1 MFDAL
6 PPDILRIA
14 LSLLIV
20 VGFSFANAAIMVLVE
35 RKVCGHIQRRPGPFE
50 VGPHGLFQTAV
61 DGLKLMGKQILIPNG
76 ADRKLFRLAPMISFV
91 PPIAALLVVPFSSS
105 LQVRDLDIGVLFILS
120 LAAMNVLALLI
131 AGWSSANKY
140 SLFGAIRAVAQS
152 VAYEIP
158 LLICLVTIV
167 IWVGSFSM
175 AEIVRQQQ
183 GAWLHVIPKW
193 FVFTPM
199 GFVAFVIYFIT
210 GLAETNRAPFDL
222 PEAESELTAGF
233 HTEYAGM
240 GFGLFFLGEY
250 TNMLLVCAIA
260 TTLFLGG
267 WAAPAFLEVT
277 STGVL
282 ANAYQLCWFLAKAYG
297 LLVVMIWIRWTFP
310 RVRFDQLLNFCWKVL
325 IPISMANLAATAIW
339 LKTPFAG

>member
-1 MFDAL
+1 MLETL
-6 PPDILRIA
+6 PPHA
-14 LSLLIV
+14 LHLAISVLAIV
-20 VGFSFANAAIMVLVE
+20 IFAFANAAIMVLVE

-50 VGPHGLFQTAV
+50 VGPFGLLQTAI
-61 DGLKLMGKQILIPNG
+61 DGLKLMSKELLIPRNS
-76 ADRKLFRLAPMISFV
+76 DSWLFRLAPVLSFV
-91 PPIAALLVVPFSSS
+91 PPIAALMVVPFSKS

-120 LAAMNVLALLI
+120 LAALNVLALLI

-158 LLICLVTIV
+158 LLISLVTAV
-167 IWVGSFSM
+167 LWVGSLKMSD
-175 AEIVRQQQ
+175 IVAAQ
-183 GAWLHVIPKW
+183 GTVW
-193 FVFTPM
+193 FAFRPW
-199 GFVAFVIYFIT
+199 GFVAFLIYFIT

-250 TNMLLVCAIA
+250 TNMVLVAAIA

-267 WAAPAFLEVT
+267 WHGPFLDIPY
-277 STGVL
+277 TGL
-282 ANAYQLCWFLAKAYG
+282 LWFLLKVYG
-297 LLVVMIWIRWTFP
+297 MLIVMIWMRWTFP

-325 IPISMANLAATAIW
+325 IPVSLVNLAVTAVVMK
-339 LKTPFAG
+339 L